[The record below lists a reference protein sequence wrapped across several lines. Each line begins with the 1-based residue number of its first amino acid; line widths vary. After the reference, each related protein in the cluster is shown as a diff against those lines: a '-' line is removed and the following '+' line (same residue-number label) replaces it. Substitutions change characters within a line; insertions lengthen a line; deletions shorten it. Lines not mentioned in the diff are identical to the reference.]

1 LSTETY
7 NLWSLVV
14 QGLIGFF
21 IITTFIV
28 YLFMLIS
35 MRKGATGQN
44 ILSVINFLQAPYA
57 REARAWVRKHLRDKP
72 YDEWTEEDK
81 KQASLACST
90 YDVLSLLI
98 YKQMLVPAKPFTSRW
113 GGSIVD
119 CYTICKPY
127 ITEMQKPEKAGPTYW
142 NDLITLYHGV
152 QKADNR

>member
-1 LSTETY
+1 MSTETY
-7 NLWSLVV
+7 NAWSLVV
-14 QGLIGFF
+14 QALIGFF

-28 YLFMLIS
+28 YLFMLIA

-44 ILSVINFLQAPYA
+44 ILSVISFLQAPYA
-57 REARAWVRKHLRDKP
+57 REARAWVRKLLREKP
-72 YDEWTEEDK
+72 YNEWTDEDK

-98 YKQMLVPAKPFTSRW
+98 QQMLVPAKPFTSRW

-127 ITEMQKPEKAGPTYW
+127 IAEMQKPEKAGPTYW
-142 NDLITLYHGV
+142 SDFITLYHGV
-152 QKADNR
+152 QKTQNK